1 MIRNVAGCVVHVEGH
16 DDEHVIRHL
25 LLRHGVAADD
35 LPGFVGALAKDGVLK
50 AMKVAVPAGT
60 GRSLGFVLDA
70 NDDPEA
76 TWSAARSRLIGLGV
90 GAPVKMPGA
99 GFVGESAEFGARVG
113 VWLMPDNRRAGAV
126 EDFLKDLIE
135 EADPLLSHAES
146 ATGTARELGARFG
159 DADARKAVLHAWLAW
174 QRNPGR
180 PYGVAIK
187 ARFFRH
193 DSDAAMRF
201 VAWFGRLCGLAGDRE
216 G

>member
-1 MIRNVAGCVVHVEGH
+1 MWASPPSLVLASAYGSCPTIGEPERWRN
-16 DDEHVIRHL
+16 
-25 LLRHGVAADD
+25 
-35 LPGFVGALAKDGVLK
+35 
-50 AMKVAVPAGT
+50 
-60 GRSLGFVLDA
+60 
-70 NDDPEA
+70 
-76 TWSAARSRLIGLGV
+76 
-90 GAPVKMPGA
+90 
-99 GFVGESAEFGARVG
+99 
-113 VWLMPDNRRAGAV
+113 
-126 EDFLKDLIE
+126 FLKDLIE
-135 EADPLLSHAES
+135 EADPLLPHAES

-201 VAWFGRLCGLAGDRE
+201 VAWFGRLCGLTGDRE